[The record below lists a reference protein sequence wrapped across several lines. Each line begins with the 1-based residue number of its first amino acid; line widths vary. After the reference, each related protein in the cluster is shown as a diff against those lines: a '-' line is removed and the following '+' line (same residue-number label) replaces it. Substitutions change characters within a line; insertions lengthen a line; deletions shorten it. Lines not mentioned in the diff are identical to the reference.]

1 MGEQTIQKTFFLEMK
16 FTIFVLLLSVLNIVS
31 AEFTAGTCWRKP
43 FGRGIGKAM
52 VGSAVGCAKGFEM
65 QAGICYSKCPKQG
78 KGKGPMKGIG
88 VVCWDYSVVP
98 VKSVSRKIGKTACKA
113 PLVAHQ
119 GLCYAKC
126 PANTIGSG
134 PVCWTD
140 CSKIKKGFADCGAM
154 CTQKTKC
161 TRNTLEAIKS
171 VFTGIAGVAK
181 SATGDLDVNG
191 MIDSV
196 KGTHKE
202 FTSIG
207 HCKK

>member
-16 FTIFVLLLSVLNIVS
+16 FTIFVLLLSVLN
-31 AEFTAGTCWRKP
+31 
-43 FGRGIGKAM
+43 
-52 VGSAVGCAKGFEM
+52 
-65 QAGICYSKCPKQG
+65 
-78 KGKGPMKGIG
+78 
-88 VVCWDYSVVP
+88 
-98 VKSVSRKIGKTACKA
+98 GKTACKA

-202 FTSIG
+202 FTY
-207 HCKK
+207 